1 MGIAKK
7 SIPVANVCTI
17 VTTTRSKKKVHNFN
31 LKFQQ
36 IKINYPQIFFKF
48 FSYYLS
54 LEKVFKKIAKFYPE
68 KKIDTPCTYSFQS
81 ARAIEK
87 LNECKKNVKKYPPFK
102 FGHFEKKYISHQY
115 NHFYY

>member
-1 MGIAKK
+1 MLVAKIKWIHEKIAKK

-17 VTTTRSKKKVHNFN
+17 VTTTRSKKREKKVGIFFLQKKKIHNFN

-54 LEKVFKKIAKFYPE
+54 LEKVFKKIAKF
-68 KKIDTPCTYSFQS
+68 
-81 ARAIEK
+81 
-87 LNECKKNVKKYPPFK
+87 
-102 FGHFEKKYISHQY
+102 
-115 NHFYY
+115 

>member
-1 MGIAKK
+1 MLVAKIKWIHEKIAKK

-17 VTTTRSKKKVHNFN
+17 VTTTRSKKREKKSGNFFFLKKIHNFN

-54 LEKVFKKIAKFYPE
+54 LEKVFKKI
-68 KKIDTPCTYSFQS
+68 
-81 ARAIEK
+81 EK
-87 LNECKKNVKKYPPFK
+87 LRNSSQKKKLTHPVLTVFK
-102 FGHFEKKYISHQY
+102 SACDREIE
-115 NHFYY
+115 

>member
-1 MGIAKK
+1 MLVAKIKWIHEKIAKK

-17 VTTTRSKKKVHNFN
+17 VTTTRSKKREKKVGIFFFLKKIHNFN

-54 LEKVFKKIAKFYPE
+54 LKKVFK
-68 KKIDTPCTYSFQS
+68 Q
-81 ARAIEK
+81 IEK
-87 LNECKKNVKKYPPFK
+87 LRK
-102 FGHFEKKYISHQY
+102 I
-115 NHFYY
+115 

>member
-1 MGIAKK
+1 MGIFFLQKK
-7 SIPVANVCTI
+7 I
-17 VTTTRSKKKVHNFN
+17 HNFN

-54 LEKVFKKIAKFYPE
+54 LEKVFKKILAR
-68 KKIDTPCTYSFQS
+68 KKNWHTLYLQFSK

-87 LNECKKNVKKYPPFK
+87 LNECKKNMSKKYPPFK